1 MSRSNNKTRDDRV
14 LRLGLVLLAALAV
27 VSALLY
33 AKPHVPHR
41 MTLLAGPRGSSF
53 HQDGLRYRDILAR
66 HGVTLDVVETEG
78 SLSNLRRLAAG
89 CDACAGFAEAAEYPE
104 QWLGAPG
111 GELRTLG
118 SLYLEPFWIFARRGL
133 SIDGV
138 AEVRDMKGL
147 AIAPGNEGSGVRLF
161 AETLLAWNGLTGDV
175 TLVEADI
182 VHVGDLRAAI
192 EGGRLDVVFAAGKMD
207 APLIDGLLRS
217 PDLLP
222 VSLRRIDAITFRFPG
237 VRALRLPAGS
247 ADMARNLPASDV
259 ELLGIS
265 VQLIVP
271 ASLPTALSDLLLEAA
286 GEVHGPRGPFA
297 RAGEFPNATMVSLPL
312 SAAAKRYYERG
323 PSPLWRVLP
332 FRLATLVDRFMWV
345 GASVASAALALF
357 GLLPKL
363 VSFRYERASLALYR
377 RLESVEKALASSTD
391 KAALRAELDD
401 IDRISTELRVPR
413 AQRPDYFGLR
423 QNVHDVRTRLN
434 E

>member
-1 MSRSNNKTRDDRV
+1 
-14 LRLGLVLLAALAV
+14 
-27 VSALLY
+27 VS
-33 AKPHVPHR
+33 
-41 MTLLAGPRGSSF
+41 G
-53 HQDGLRYRDILAR
+53 
-66 HGVTLDVVETEG
+66 
-78 SLSNLRRLAAG
+78 
-89 CDACAGFAEAAEYPE
+89 
-104 QWLGAPG
+104 
-111 GELRTLG
+111 
-118 SLYLEPFWIFARRGL
+118 
-133 SIDGV
+133 
-138 AEVRDMKGL
+138 
-147 AIAPGNEGSGVRLF
+147 
-161 AETLLAWNGLTGDV
+161 
-175 TLVEADI
+175 
-182 VHVGDLRAAI
+182 LRAAI